1 MPCSIVR
8 TSDGSALHAP
18 WHELCS
24 SLLGLPQA
32 AIDLMLQCLS
42 LEPAERPTAQEVLE
56 RLTALQG
63 PSRHVL
69 INERAGSL

>member
-1 MPCSIVR
+1 
-8 TSDGSALHAP
+8 
-18 WHELCS
+18 
-24 SLLGLPQA
+24 
-32 AIDLMLQCLS
+32 MLQCLS